1 MTGAEKL
8 GVGFING
15 GGTSDLRLLPLSFL
29 LNIWVGEVLDRVRLL
44 YDPFHVAL
52 LSISEGTSGSLRV
65 RALVWKACDLDLF
78 RNVLGPGTSGPESKV
93 DLTGEAGAY
102 ISDSGARSAGDV
114 RAENSCRMLSDWAW
128 VVCKEDCNAMRK
140 DVDGEDVL
148 VGP

>member
-1 MTGAEKL
+1 VTGAEKL
-8 GVGFING
+8 GVCLING
-15 GGTSDLRLLPLSFL
+15 GGTSDLRFLPLSFL
-29 LNIWVGEVLDRVRLL
+29 LNICAGEVLDRARLL
-44 YDPFHVAL
+44 CDPFHVTL

-65 RALVWKACDLDLF
+65 RALLWKACDLDLF
-78 RNVLGPGTSGPESKV
+78 RSVLGPGTSGPKSKV